1 MEDPVR
7 ARPLTFDP
15 VLCAGDITVEDPLRV
30 RPLTLCSVQG
40 TSRWRTTFDPVLC
53 AGDITV
59 EDLLA
64 VMPFGGTFDLV
75 QLSGATLLSAFE
87 HAVRRH
93 GQSTGEFLQVSGEP
107 PALRDIPQ

>member
-1 MEDPVR
+1 MTRVYRCVPG
-7 ARPLTFDP
+7 
-15 VLCAGDITVEDPLRV
+15 AGDITVEDPVRV
-30 RPLTLCSVQG
+30 RPL
-40 TSRWRTTFDPVLC
+40 TFDPVLC